1 MSLAKETTVV
11 SRTDI
16 IKAAK
21 EVVSEDTTS
30 TPVTLKTV
38 IVIVTSQVEESH
50 AIATIQGIEEIEE
63 TTRLV
68 KNATERNRI
77 IKAVTA
83 GGKKICSLIFV
94 GTQALKSLTA
104 GPGIEEDR
112 IQTKGKKRCGNCT
125 PISKRESWHRLKPS
139 RTSMSMG
146 MNFSGTV
153 SSG

>member
-21 EVVSEDTTS
+21 EVVSEDTAS

-38 IVIVTSQVEESH
+38 IVIVTSQVKEGH
-50 AIATIQGIEEIEE
+50 VIATIQGIEEIEE

-68 KNATERNRI
+68 KTAKERNRI

-83 GGKKICSLIFV
+83 GGKKICSIIFI
-94 GTQALKSLTA
+94 GTQAPKSLTA
-104 GPGIEEDR
+104 GPGIEEDQ